1 MATKKKSISKTK
13 PKARPK
19 PRAAAR
25 VKKGDALVCRVCGYR
40 LVVNKACGCATEH
53 TSVCCGCRM
62 ARVAAAR

>member
-1 MATKKKSISKTK
+1 MPTTKKATSKTK

-25 VKKGDALVCRVCGYR
+25 AKKGEALVCRVCGYR
-40 LVVNKACGCATEH
+40 VVVDKACGCATEH
-53 TSVCCGCRM
+53 TPVCCGRRM